1 MKSTENKHS
10 LPENSM
16 TIAEPEALT
25 IRSGGLSSNH
35 YYIVGNWSSIIP
47 NFCPKNLFELES
59 VRIKKCWRIIILYMY
74 IIYTKTTDADVCWVL
89 VSLIPSN
96 NDQLDKYYSLYD
108 YNNERMYVHQQKD
121 YICNFKSIMA
131 FSFLQCL

>member
-1 MKSTENKHS
+1 MLKNY
-10 LPENSM
+10 N
-16 TIAEPEALT
+16 
-25 IRSGGLSSNH
+25 
-35 YYIVGNWSSIIP
+35 IIHVH
-47 NFCPKNLFELES
+47 N
-59 VRIKKCWRIIILYMY
+59 I

-89 VSLIPSN
+89 VSLIPSD

-108 YNNERMYVHQQKD
+108 YNNERMYVTMYVHQQKD